1 MISNVVNTC
10 SKESSQML
18 EVKYSNFTSNSS
30 IETLIILLLI
40 LNFLAGVMV
49 KYLLSFLDAC
59 IFTQTM
65 LSL

>member
-10 SKESSQML
+10 NEETSQMQ
-18 EVKYSNFTSNSS
+18 EVKYSNFTNNSS
-30 IETLIILLLI
+30 METLRILLLI

-49 KYLLSFLDAC
+49 KHPLSFLDAC